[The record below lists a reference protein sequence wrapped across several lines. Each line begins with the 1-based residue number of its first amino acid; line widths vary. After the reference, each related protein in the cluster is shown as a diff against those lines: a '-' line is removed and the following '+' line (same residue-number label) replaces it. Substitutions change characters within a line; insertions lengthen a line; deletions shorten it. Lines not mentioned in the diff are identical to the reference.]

1 MCTSVDA
8 VVLVQVV
15 HCIENLTDRLGS
27 VLLGEFALL
36 TNAIEQ
42 LSASRQLC
50 HNVVF
55 VLRPDQLV
63 LQYAP
68 TLVYLTL
75 DSNQSKNLTM
85 WGC

>member
-1 MCTSVDA
+1 MDDI
-8 VVLVQVV
+8 VLVEVV
-15 HCIENLTDRLGS
+15 DGFQDLSYGGRS
-27 VLLGEFALL
+27 VLLGEATLFAD
-36 TNAIEQ
+36 AVKQ
-42 LSASRQLC
+42 LSTSCKLC

-63 LQYAP
+63 LQYVP

>member
-1 MCTSVDA
+1 MDDI
-8 VVLVQVV
+8 VLVEVV
-15 HCIENLTDRLGS
+15 DGFQDLSYGGRS
-27 VLLGEFALL
+27 VLLGEATLFAD
-36 TNAIEQ
+36 AVKQ
-42 LSASRQLC
+42 LSTSRKLC

-63 LQYAP
+63 LQYVP